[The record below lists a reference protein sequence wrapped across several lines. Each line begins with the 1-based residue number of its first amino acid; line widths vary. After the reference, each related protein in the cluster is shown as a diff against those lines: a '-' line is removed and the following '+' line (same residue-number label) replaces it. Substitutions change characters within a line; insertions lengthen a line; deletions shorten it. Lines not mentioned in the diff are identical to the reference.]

1 MPEKIVISTL
11 PKTWILDLDGTIVKH
26 NGYKLDGEDTFL
38 PGAEAFLKSVPPEDR
53 IIFLTSRKA
62 EYRCMTEKFL
72 REHEIRFEHLI
83 CEMPYGERILINDR
97 KPSGLKMT
105 VAVNPERDEFMDVI
119 FEADELL

>member
-1 MPEKIVISTL
+1 
-11 PKTWILDLDGTIVKH
+11 
-26 NGYKLDGEDTFL
+26 
-38 PGAEAFLKSVPPEDR
+38 
-53 IIFLTSRKA
+53 
-62 EYRCMTEKFL
+62 MTEKFL